1 MKELFL
7 SFKKS
12 IVQLQKILKQKK
24 TVANRD
30 SAIKRFELT
39 FELAWKSIQKFL
51 QEQNKVICRSPKE
64 CLREAFGLGL
74 IADDSRWLEA
84 LDDRNLTVHTYDE
97 KVADEVYSR
106 LGRYLKLFEQF
117 NESLNK
123 FL

>member
-1 MKELFL
+1 M